1 MCIRDRIKSVPVAAV
16 VTDRKTAG
24 FSAIKHR
31 NLNRVVTVYSS
42 LLPGFNPA
50 QIVDQ
55 IKSQIDAFPIDNN
68 MYFKFTGEIEKQDE
82 NMSFLS
88 NALLYA
94 LFLIIGLLVLQFNS
108 VSKPL
113 IILFSIL
120 LSFTGVFI
128 GLVFFNM
135 TFVIIM
141 TMMGLSLIH
150 I

>member
-1 MCIRDRIKSVPVAAV
+1 M
-16 VTDRKTAG
+16 
-24 FSAIKHR
+24 
-31 NLNRVVTVYSS
+31 
-42 LLPGFNPA
+42 LPGFNPA

-141 TMMGLSLIH
+141 TMMGIISLAGIVVNNSVVLLDYTQLL
-150 I
+150 INRKKIKNNAYYKF

>member
-1 MCIRDRIKSVPVAAV
+1 M
-16 VTDRKTAG
+16 
-24 FSAIKHR
+24 
-31 NLNRVVTVYSS
+31 
-42 LLPGFNPA
+42 LPGFNPA

-141 TMMGLSLIH
+141 TMMGIISLAGIVVNNSVVLLDYTQLL
-150 I
+150 INRKEN